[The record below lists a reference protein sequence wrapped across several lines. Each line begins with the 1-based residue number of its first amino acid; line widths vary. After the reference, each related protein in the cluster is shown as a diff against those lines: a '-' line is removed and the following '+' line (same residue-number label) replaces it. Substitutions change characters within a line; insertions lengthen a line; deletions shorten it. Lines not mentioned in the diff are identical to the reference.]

1 MSYRAGLRASLHGGQ
16 PHASQHSCMPC
27 MIASNRTQQLQL
39 LIRIACS
46 NRKTKYF

>member
-1 MSYRAGLRASLHGGQ
+1 MSYRAGLRASLVAGN
-16 PHASQHSCMPC
+16 QHCALRC
-27 MIASNRTQQLQL
+27 ATHRIERAQL